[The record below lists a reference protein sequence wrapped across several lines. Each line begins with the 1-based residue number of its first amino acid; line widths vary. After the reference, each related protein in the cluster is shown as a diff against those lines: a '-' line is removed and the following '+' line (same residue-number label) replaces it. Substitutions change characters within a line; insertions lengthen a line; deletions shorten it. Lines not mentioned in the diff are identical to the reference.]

1 MTKVTVYDQL
11 PGTGK
16 STRMI
21 DKINNSDK
29 DRRFIVY
36 EGSLDGVV
44 VYVGMGSED
53 RHLHLNSG
61 VSHLY
66 DANKAHFKGK
76 KILVQ
81 IVKAGLSKEAALQLE
96 RHLIEEKQPVWN
108 STYTEATRIKKLM
121 TKVLSK
127 YKEVE
132 NKSTNLHILILALGN
147 IQQDCSFMLETKIFN
162 SATGLNLAGWVA
174 NYRNAKGPHKFVEK
188 VDKIKSG
195 VYKLTLNKKFI
206 NKLDTYIQDLR
217 LVNDRE

>member
-1 MTKVTVYDQL
+1 MTKVIVYDEP

-29 DRRFIVY
+29 NRRFIVY
-36 EGSLDGVV
+36 EGSLDGAV

-66 DANKAHFKGK
+66 EANKAHFKGK
-76 KILVQ
+76 NMLVE
-81 IVKAGLSKEAALQLE
+81 IVEAGLSKEAALQLE
-96 RHLIEEKQPVWN
+96 RRLIEEKQPAWN
-108 STYTEATRIKKLM
+108 STYTEAIRIKRVM

-132 NKSTNLHILILALGN
+132 NKSTHLHLLLLALGN
-147 IQQDCSFMLETKIFN
+147 VQHDYSFILDTKMFN
-162 SATGLNLAGWVA
+162 SVTGLNLAGWVA
-174 NYRNAKGPHKFVEK
+174 NYRNAKGTHKFVEK

-195 VYKLTLNKKFI
+195 VYKLTLSSKFI
-206 NKLDTYIQDLR
+206 SQLDTHIQDLR
-217 LVNDRE
+217 LINDRE